1 MFGMLETPSEKPS
14 MYSPLTLAYI
24 GDSVYE
30 VYVRAHLLAGGNLST
45 NKLHRASIKYVSA
58 EAQSAFMEIIE
69 PMLTDEEEAIY
80 KRGRNA
86 KSYTIPKHASV
97 IDYKRATG
105 FETLIGY
112 LYLSGK
118 GERIDE
124 LMQLLFNKDN
134 I

>member
-14 MYSPLTLAYI
+14 MYSPLTLAYM

-30 VYVRAHLLAGGNLST
+30 VYVRAHLLAGGNLPT
-45 NKLHRASIKYVSA
+45 NRLHRESIKYVSA

-69 PMLTDEEEAIY
+69 PLLTEEEEAIY

-86 KSYTIPKHASV
+86 KSYTVPKHAQV

-105 FETLIGY
+105 LETLIGY
-112 LYLSGK
+112 LYLSGRS
-118 GERIDE
+118 ERIDE
-124 LMQLLFNKDN
+124 LMQVLFKQEL
-134 I
+134 

>member
-14 MYSPLTLAYI
+14 MFSPLTLAYI

-30 VYVRAHLLAGGNLST
+30 VYVRTHLLKNGNLPT
-45 NKLHRASIKYVSA
+45 NRLHKESIKYVSA
-58 EAQSAFMEIIE
+58 EAQSSFMEALE
-69 PMLTDEEEAIY
+69 PLLTQEEEAVY

-86 KSYTIPKHASV
+86 KSYTVPKHAQL

-105 FETLIGY
+105 FEALIGY
-112 LYLSGK
+112 LYLSK
-118 GERIDE
+118 NEQRIDE
-124 LMQLLFNKDN
+124 LMQIIFSQE

>member
-1 MFGMLETPSEKPS
+1 MLGMIETPSEKPS

-30 VYVRAHLLAGGNLST
+30 VYVRAYLLRNGNLPT
-45 NKLHRASIKYVSA
+45 NRLHKESIKFVSA
-58 EAQSAFMEIIE
+58 EAQSGFMEKLE
-69 PMLTDEEEAIY
+69 PLLTEEEEAIY

-86 KSYTIPKHASV
+86 KSYTVPKHAQL

-112 LYLSGK
+112 LYLSK
-118 GERIDE
+118 NRERIDE
-124 LMQLLFNKDN
+124 IMKIIFQ